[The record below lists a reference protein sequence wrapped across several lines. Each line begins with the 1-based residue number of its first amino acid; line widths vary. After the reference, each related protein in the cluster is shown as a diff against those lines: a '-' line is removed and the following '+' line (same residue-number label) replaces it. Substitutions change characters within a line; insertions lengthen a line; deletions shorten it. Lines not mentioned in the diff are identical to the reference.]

1 MVFMLVAGIIFFVFG
16 FHYYDERSWRFRTF
30 RQNLF
35 HNRAGFVAFPC
46 CRERGEKQ
54 RNVATSSG
62 SSPKA
67 RPRSATPPAKSPTA
81 TNAALTRRKCSSG
94 EGFESLWPPLI
105 KADAAT
111 KARVGELFN
120 A

>member
-35 HNRAGFVAFPC
+35 HNRAGFVAFLC

-54 RNVATSSG
+54 RNDATSSG

-67 RPRSATPPAKSPTA
+67 RPTCSTTPPTKSPSA

-94 EGFESLWPPLI
+94 EGFESL
-105 KADAAT
+105 
-111 KARVGELFN
+111 
-120 A
+120 